1 VVEKLIKTISN
12 LTQDQS
18 IHQELIE
25 NGLVLMIQK
34 YVDLLVSKALPHE
47 IEIDMEVFP
56 IIALD
61 LVQSLSEIIV
71 NISQNSCMIKKKFA
85 ENDILPVILNFYKL

>member
-1 VVEKLIKTISN
+1 
-12 LTQDQS
+12 
-18 IHQELIE
+18 
-25 NGLVLMIQK
+25 MIQK
-34 YVDLLVSKALPHE
+34 YVDLFVSKALPHE